1 MSNLLLLIH
10 PMFGV
15 LAILTATWVLVE
27 ALNVSPGNLAR
38 LRAVTVVVA
47 VFIWLAA
54 LFGGYWY
61 VFYYGADKAVILK
74 GPWPF
79 AHNFFMETKEHL
91 FFMVLIVATLLPIA
105 AREDLVANK
114 AARKFVAWTAGLVI
128 ALGLLMEGSGAII
141 SIGAKLGLLPA

>member
-27 ALNVSPGNLAR
+27 ALNLSQGNLAR
-38 LRAVTVVVA
+38 LKVMTTVVA
-47 VFIWLAA
+47 VFIWLAC

-74 GPWPF
+74 GPWPI
-79 AHNFFMETKEHL
+79 AHSFFMETKEHL
-91 FFMVLIVATLLPIA
+91 FFMLLIIATLLPIA

-114 AARKFVAWTAGLVI
+114 AARRFVVWLAGLVI
-128 ALGLLMEGSGAII
+128 ALGLVMEGSGAII